1 MNASWKRKKENLQ
14 RSIPSHSNYMHSRH
28 WAQPFAL
35 FCFCVFACFMLCYF
49 CRDFLLIFVV
59 ILFWGIFCCCS
70 WLALIFISF
79 QFGWCYYLFVCF
91 RKILKVDRSGGGK
104 DLGGVG
110 EELYYNT
117 LCEKLNNFLYSL
129 QKDTIYLEKRN
140 IGL

>member
-1 MNASWKRKKENLQ
+1 
-14 RSIPSHSNYMHSRH
+14 
-28 WAQPFAL
+28 
-35 FCFCVFACFMLCYF
+35 
-49 CRDFLLIFVV
+49 
-59 ILFWGIFCCCS
+59 
-70 WLALIFISF
+70 
-79 QFGWCYYLFVCF
+79 LFVCF